1 MNYTQAQIDRAN
13 AVSLE
18 DFLRTQ
24 GETLIKSGREYRWKE
39 HDSLTVRGNKWF
51 RHSQSKGGYPIDF
64 VMEFYGKS
72 FPEAVQLLTGESGEG
87 QTEAST
93 APPTAFHLPLHNRT
107 ADRAIQYLC
116 ESRGLNK
123 TLVEAFLLSGDIYED
138 AKRHNVVFVGRDRSG
153 TPRYAHVRGTADP
166 FRQDIAGSDKSYPFH
181 YEGNGNQLFVFE
193 APIDLLSFICLYPQ
207 DWQTRSYLALGGV
220 SGKALDRFLSERKD
234 TRKVFLCLDSDTAGS
249 EACTRLAQSIP
260 GEIAVIRLVPARKD
274 WNDVLRQQGDIPSRK
289 FIAETIT
296 LRELPT
302 AQPVPMLRMADV
314 ELTSVDWLEQNDNN
328 FDGIINNTPTVDEL
342 EAKVKAGETI
352 SLVDLANA
360 VKADKER
367 GKEAK
372 PEKKPS
378 IRAQL
383 RADKEKAQKKNAKQ
397 KLQDLERS

>member
-93 APPTAFHLPLHNRT
+93 TPPTAFHLPLHNRT
-107 ADRAIQYLC
+107 ADRAIQFLC

-166 FRQDIAGSDKSYPFH
+166 FRQDIAGSDKSYPFRH
-181 YEGNGNQLFVFE
+181 EGNGNQLFVFE

-234 TRKVFLCLDSDTAGS
+234 TVNSFTSDEYTPFDDANGDDYDSGKRYKVVVDSFTNKIKDDYLEETKQLLMGKYGFMCQYEDPNFETVWS
-249 EACTRLAQSIP
+249 SI
-260 GEIAVIRLVPARKD
+260 
-274 WNDVLRQQGDIPSRK
+274 
-289 FIAETIT
+289 F
-296 LRELPT
+296 
-302 AQPVPMLRMADV
+302 
-314 ELTSVDWLEQNDNN
+314 
-328 FDGIINNTPTVDEL
+328 
-342 EAKVKAGETI
+342 
-352 SLVDLANA
+352 
-360 VKADKER
+360 
-367 GKEAK
+367 
-372 PEKKPS
+372 
-378 IRAQL
+378 
-383 RADKEKAQKKNAKQ
+383 
-397 KLQDLERS
+397 DLESLMIYRAEGDPRKKRFISDNRLHGMKFGR

>member
-1 MNYTQAQIDRAN
+1 MQYTQAQIDRAN

-72 FPEAVQLLTGESGEG
+72 FPEAVQMLTGENGEG
-87 QTEAST
+87 QTEATT

-123 TLVEAFLLSGDIYED
+123 TLVEDFLLSGDIYED

-207 DWQTRSYLALGGV
+207 DWRTRSYLALGGV

-249 EACTRLAQSIP
+249 E
-260 GEIAVIRLVPARKD
+260 E
-274 WNDVLRQQGDIPSRK
+274 
-289 FIAETIT
+289 
-296 LRELPT
+296 
-302 AQPVPMLRMADV
+302 
-314 ELTSVDWLEQNDNN
+314 
-328 FDGIINNTPTVDEL
+328 
-342 EAKVKAGETI
+342 
-352 SLVDLANA
+352 
-360 VKADKER
+360 
-367 GKEAK
+367 
-372 PEKKPS
+372 
-378 IRAQL
+378 
-383 RADKEKAQKKNAKQ
+383 
-397 KLQDLERS
+397 